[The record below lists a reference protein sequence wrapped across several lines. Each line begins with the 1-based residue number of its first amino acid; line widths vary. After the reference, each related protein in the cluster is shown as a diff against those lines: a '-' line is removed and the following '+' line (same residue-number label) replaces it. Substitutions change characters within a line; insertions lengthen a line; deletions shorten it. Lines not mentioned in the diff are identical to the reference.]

1 MCFILCIVYIFVDPG
16 HWFLFFS
23 LYGQCYCFRQDFLFL
38 IEFLGATLVNN
49 INFGCTILKCNTCA
63 LHRVFATQSLVS
75 FWPPL
80 PFCSTP
86 PSLFSGDHHTIVCI
100 YEFVCSILFYV
111 PCANEIIWLLS
122 FSLWF
127 ISVNMRLSR
136 STHVVEMAIFNIP
149 LYIRTTSSLS
159 NHRSQDTWVV
169 FMSSP
174 QWIMLQWR

>member
-1 MCFILCIVYIFVDPG
+1 MYT
-16 HWFLFFS
+16 H
-23 LYGQCYCFRQDFLFL
+23 
-38 IEFLGATLVNN
+38 TLVWVCVWVCGGRIYLQNL
-49 INFGCTILKCNTCA
+49 TISYS
-63 LHRVFATQSLVS
+63 FIATIQIISCQDYCKSHLTISLIS
-75 FWPPL
+75 P
-80 PFCSTP
+80 P

-100 YEFVCSILFYV
+100 YEFVCSILFYI